1 VEARRWHIYTF
12 KIKKKMAN
20 IDFENIEEKFEQTLQ
35 TEEWKEFVKDFNES
49 DDIYIVANG
58 GLWAVGNHAADDCTR
73 LFAKAGIKKHISNLE
88 SQCLITSI
96 ANDYGYN
103 NLFLNW
109 LSLAKE
115 TGKMDGKKPMVVA
128 LSCSGNSKNVISCLH
143 WAEQNGY
150 KSALISGQNSQV
162 IPEGINEVV
171 LGCKYFHTVEV
182 LTLILFYELIH
193 ACGAACPSI
202 KDEVVRKGAAESIDR
217 KPIK

>member
-1 VEARRWHIYTF
+1 
-12 KIKKKMAN
+12 MAN
-20 IDFENIEEKFEQTLQ
+20 IDFENIEEKFENTLK
-35 TEEWKEFVKDFNES
+35 TEEWQKLVQDFEEC

-73 LFAKAGIKKHISNLE
+73 LFAKAGIKKHISTLE

-115 TGKMDGKKPMVVA
+115 TGKMDGKKVMVVA

-143 WAEQNGY
+143 WAEKNGF
-150 KSALISGQNSQV
+150 KSALISGQTSLV
-162 IPEGINEVV
+162 KPDGINEVM
-171 LGCKYFHTVEV
+171 LDCQYFHTVEV

-193 ACGAACPSI
+193 ACGASCPSI
-202 KDEVVRKGAAESIDR
+202 KAEVIRKGAAESIDR
-217 KPIK
+217 KPTE

>member
-1 VEARRWHIYTF
+1 
-12 KIKKKMAN
+12 MAL
-20 IDFENIEEKFEQTLQ
+20 IDFENIEEKFEKTLK
-35 TEEWKEFVKDFNES
+35 TKEWKEFVKDFEQC

-73 LFAKAGIKKHISNLE
+73 LFSKAGIKKHISTME
-88 SQCLITSI
+88 SQCLMTSI

-109 LSLAKE
+109 LDLAKQ
-115 TGKMDGKKPMVVA
+115 TGKMDGKKPMIIA

-143 WAEQNGY
+143 WAEKNGF
-150 KSALISGQNSQV
+150 KSALISGNESQV
-162 IPEGINEVV
+162 LPNGINEVN
-171 LGCKYFHTVEV
+171 LKCKYFHTVEV

-193 ACGAACPSI
+193 VMGASCPSI

-217 KPIK
+217 KPTK

>member
-1 VEARRWHIYTF
+1 
-12 KIKKKMAN
+12 MAN
-20 IDFENIEEKFEQTLQ
+20 IDFENIEEKFENTLK
-35 TEEWKEFVKDFNES
+35 TEEWKKLVQDFGDC

-73 LFAKAGIKKHISNLE
+73 LFAKAGIKKHISTLE

-109 LSLAKE
+109 LSLAKG
-115 TGKMDGKKPMVVA
+115 TGKMDGKKVMVVA

-143 WAEQNGY
+143 WAEKNGF
-150 KSALISGQNSQV
+150 KSALISGQTSLV
-162 IPEGINEVV
+162 KPDGINEVM
-171 LGCKYFHTVEV
+171 LDCQYFHTVEV

-193 ACGAACPSI
+193 ACGASCPTI
-202 KDEVVRKGAAESIDR
+202 KAEVIRKGAAESIDR
-217 KPIK
+217 KPTE

>member
-1 VEARRWHIYTF
+1 
-12 KIKKKMAN
+12 MAL
-20 IDFENIEEKFEQTLQ
+20 IDFENIEEKFEKTLK
-35 TEEWKEFVKDFNES
+35 TKEWKEFVKDFEQS

-73 LFAKAGIKKHISNLE
+73 LFSKAGIKKHISTME
-88 SQCLITSI
+88 SQCLMTSI

-109 LSLAKE
+109 LDLAKQ
-115 TGKMDGKKPMVVA
+115 TGKMDGKKPMIIA

-143 WAEQNGY
+143 WAEKNGF
-150 KSALISGQNSQV
+150 KSALISGNESLV
-162 IPEGINEVV
+162 LPSGINEVN
-171 LGCKYFHTVEV
+171 LKCKYFHTVEV

-193 ACGAACPSI
+193 VVGASCPSI

-217 KPIK
+217 KPTK

>member
-1 VEARRWHIYTF
+1 
-12 KIKKKMAN
+12 MAN
-20 IDFENIEEKFEQTLQ
+20 IDFENIEEKFENTLK
-35 TEEWKEFVKDFNES
+35 TEEWKKLVQDFDDC

-73 LFAKAGIKKHISNLE
+73 LFAKAGIKKHISTLE

-115 TGKMDGKKPMVVA
+115 TGKMDGKKVMVVA

-143 WAEQNGY
+143 WAEKNGF
-150 KSALISGQNSQV
+150 KSALISGQTSLV
-162 IPEGINEVV
+162 KPDGINEVM
-171 LGCKYFHTVEV
+171 LNCQYFHTVEV
-182 LTLILFYELIH
+182 LTLLLFYELIH
-193 ACGAACPSI
+193 ACGASCPSI
-202 KDEVVRKGAAESIDR
+202 KAEVIRKGAAESIDR
-217 KPIK
+217 KPTE